1 MEDFEHG
8 ATDSGAEPLADFST
22 CAHPFGPCPE
32 VLAAVL
38 LADRTRY
45 PDPAYARLREQLGSR
60 YGVEPDRI
68 VPGAGAS
75 ELILRLVRNCTGDVL
90 AWTPSFVEYRRA
102 AQVSGRRFLSAREPT
117 PWLDRVP
124 TNGTA
129 FLCQPN
135 NPDGHVHSLEF
146 LEAAAAT
153 CRWKRCRL
161 VLDLAY
167 ADFCLNAPPIPTE
180 CDILLAPNKMFGLTG
195 VRAGLVVSSDRTFA
209 ESLRLAAPAWS
220 VGAEGVAFLAAA
232 SEPSAMVWFQSTLP
246 DIWSAT
252 DSLRCLLEGEGWEIA
267 PSSAHY
273 FCAKPPAIAGFGS
286 GADLSSEWSHRLRLE
301 GIRVRDLSNVGLPGW
316 LRLSARPDREMV
328 CLASALGSSPER
340 PFGT

>member
-267 PSSAHY
+267 PL
-273 FCAKPPAIAGFGS
+273 FGT
-286 GADLSSEWSHRLRLE
+286 LFLRQTTSHCRIRLRCGSVQRMVTSIASRRNSSTGPLQC
-301 GIRVRDLSNVGLPGW
+301 
-316 LRLSARPDREMV
+316 RLAR
-328 CLASALGSSPER
+328 LASLIRSTR
-340 PFGT
+340 PRNGLSGQRAG